1 MGALRDD
8 LEAFFGFCLAGQRF
22 RPGNDGGSLSELEL
36 RQALRDFLN
45 QGSLP
50 PPTSSS
56 DEKGGRNGKGALALT
71 SSSSSSSS
79 SSPPYFSGAA
89 GNAAN
94 VAAEQLNEGL
104 VKLYG
109 NKAILRGN
117 DLNKVGVY
125 NLNC

>member
-56 DEKGGRNGKGALALT
+56 DERGGRSGKGALALT
-71 SSSSSSSS
+71 SSSSLSST
-79 SSPPYFSGAA
+79 SPPYFSGAA

-109 NKAILRGN
+109 NKASLRGN
-117 DLNKVGVY
+117 DLNKVGAY
-125 NLNC
+125 HLNC